1 MFAGRSCDYISYP
14 ATICRIL
21 DVRGALVRI
30 EFVEIANFRKLHS
43 TRVSFAKDKTVF
55 VGANNSGKTSA
66 MVALRYFLVG
76 HERSSFTLNDF
87 TISHWPTITAMGV
100 AWENAIANNE
110 PLPDSD
116 WSSVVPVLDVWLH
129 VESDEV
135 HYVQKILPTLDWEG
149 GQLGVRLRFEPKD
162 PAELQ
167 KEYLAA
173 RQESR
178 EAKAGGTAAAGQQA
192 GGEIVVSLWPNDLTD
207 FLQRRLGRLFTVK
220 AYILDP
226 VKCIEPEHGIAKPQG
241 LLVDAIALEDDP
253 FKDLI
258 KINEISAQRGFG
270 HETESG
276 LDEDFS
282 GRISASAGTRKL
294 SDQLRRYYNRHL
306 DPYENPDTKD
316 LKALQAI
323 EDAQKAFD
331 IRLNEGF
338 ERALKELEQLGY
350 PGVTDPK
357 LNISTRLRPV
367 EGLNHEAAV
376 RYVIQM
382 TDGAESINLHLPED
396 SNGLGYQNLISM
408 VFRLMSY
415 RDAWML
421 VGKAESKA
429 ASAKAF
435 RPPLHL
441 LLIEEPEAHLHTQV
455 QQVFIR
461 QAYKILRNHPDLGD
475 KPGLTTQMVVS
486 THSSHIAHE
495 CEFASL
501 RYFRRVPASNK
512 EIPTSCVVD
521 VSKAFGTDDETRR
534 FVTRYVKV
542 THCDLFFADAAVLI
556 EGPAERILTPH
567 FVREHSEFKDLRE
580 CYITWLEIG
589 GSHAHRLR
597 GLIECIALPTLIITD
612 IDAVGAGNKSVRPQ
626 RAANQTSRNQTL
638 KTWCPKVS
646 EIDKLLNKT
655 DKEKIEEYQN
665 QQFSVR
671 VAYQCPV
678 KIKLGETTGEAL
690 ANTFEDALLF
700 ENIDLFRE
708 QEGTGLVAKF
718 KAAIEDSATITELG
732 EKLSQSLKTGS
743 KAELAL
749 DLLEFKEANRLKPPP
764 YIKEGLVWLAGQLRQ
779 RQKELGLAVLEEVAP
794 EAQGAA

>member
-1 MFAGRSCDYISYP
+1 VHID
-14 ATICRIL
+14 
-21 DVRGALVRI
+21 
-30 EFVEIANFRKLHS
+30 FVEVTNFRKLRS
-43 TRVSFAKDKTVF
+43 TRVGFASDKTVF

-66 MVALRYFLVG
+66 MVALRYFLVDQ
-76 HERSSFTLNDF
+76 ERSSFTLNDF
-87 TISHWPTITAMGV
+87 TISHWPTIIAMGT
-100 AWENAIANNE
+100 AWEKAIVGAA
-110 PLPDSD
+110 PLPEPD
-116 WSSVVPVLDVWLH
+116 WQSILPALDVWLH
-129 VESDEV
+129 VESNEV

-173 RQESR
+173 R
-178 EAKAGGTAAAGQQA
+178 EATTKAKEGGAAAEGKHA
-192 GGEIVVSLWPNDLTD
+192 NEEINVSLWPNDLVD
-207 FLQRRLGRLFTVK
+207 FLRRRLGLFTVK
-220 AYILDP
+220 SYTLDP
-226 VKCIEPEHGIAKPQG
+226 AKCQEPEHGIAKPQD
-241 LLVDAIALEDDP
+241 LLTDATALDDDP
-253 FKDLI
+253 FKGLI

-270 HETESG
+270 HETETALNDDDG
-276 LDEDFS
+276 
-282 GRISASAGTRKL
+282 GGISAKGGTRKL
-294 SDQLRRYYNRHL
+294 SEQLRRYYNRHL

-316 LKALQAI
+316 IKALQAI
-323 EDAQKAFD
+323 EEAQKAFD
-331 IRLNEGF
+331 TRLNEGF
-338 ERALKELEQLGY
+338 ELALKELEKLGY

-382 TDGAESINLHLPED
+382 TDGTESTNLHLPED

-429 ASAKAF
+429 VSTKTF

-441 LLIEEPEAHLHTQV
+441 VLIEEPEAHLHTQV

-461 QAYKILRNHPDLGD
+461 QAYKILRNHGDLGE
-475 KPGLTTQMVVS
+475 KSGFTTQLVVS
-486 THSSHIAHE
+486 THSSHVAHE
-495 CEFASL
+495 CDFASL
-501 RYFRRVPASNK
+501 RYFRRVAAGEK
-512 EIPTSCVVD
+512 EIPSSCVID
-521 VSKAFGTDDETRR
+521 VSNAFGTNDETRR
-534 FVTRYVKV
+534 FVTRYLKV

-567 FVREHSEFKDLRE
+567 FVREHSEFEDLRE

-597 GLIECIALPTLIITD
+597 RLIECLALPTLIITD
-612 IDAVGAGNKSVRPQ
+612 LDAVGAANQSVRPQ
-626 RAANQTSRNQTL
+626 RGANQTSRNQTL
-638 KTWCPKVS
+638 KTWCPEAS
-646 EIDKLLNKT
+646 LLDELLDKPAQ
-655 DKEKIEEYQN
+655 DKIKEYGEQR
-665 QQFSVR
+665 FSVR
-671 VAYQCPV
+671 VAYQAPV
-678 KIKLGETTGEAL
+678 KLEFGEAVDEAL
-690 ANTFEDALLF
+690 ADTLEDALLY

-718 KAAIEDSATITELG
+718 RAAIESSTTIAELG
-732 EKLSQSLKTGS
+732 VKLSESLKTGS

-749 DLLEFKEANRLKPPP
+749 DLLEFKDASKLKPPP
-764 YIKEGLVWLAGQLRQ
+764 YIREGLLWLAGQVRE
-779 RQKELGLAVLEEVAP
+779 RQKDLGLAVPEEAAP
-794 EAQGAA
+794 KAMEAA